1 MAPSLELNP
10 QQLKAVEHGEGP
22 LLIIAGP
29 GSGKTRVIIERIVYL
44 LGGREDPADRSWSEA
59 RVRPEN
65 ILALTFTDKAA
76 EEMKRRVREALP
88 QLDVAPHI
96 STFHSF
102 CYEVLRTRHFER
114 PLLDKVDV
122 WIFLRR
128 RMEKLELEFYRKLAE
143 PGAFLHAL
151 NDFFSRCQDE
161 LLEPEDF
168 EKYVQKIEEE
178 FLSRAP
184 RTSPQSPLSP
194 WVAGSGDRRR
204 AVPPTP
210 VQGAPGLDAA
220 ERKFQQEDI
229 QKKQELARVFRNSRK
244 LIEEAGC
251 SSLGSL
257 IPEAVHLFDREPE
270 VARHYH
276 ERFRFVLVDEFQDTN
291 YAQVELLRRLVKPPC
306 NISAV
311 GDDDQAIYRFR
322 GASHGAFKM
331 FDDAFPGHTTVYL
344 SQNYRSTQG
353 ILHVSDAVIAKNDR
367 YELKPKLHT
376 EKDEGTRVFLLQSSD
391 YLSEARWIA
400 EEIERLRQRAVP
412 LGEIAVLY
420 RAHSYRDP
428 LVEEFRRR
436 KIPFAIRGLSL
447 LSTIILRD
455 LLAYLNVIHFP
466 YDNISLTRVLL
477 MPRWEISEELAL
489 EVRKE
494 ASRKR
499 CSLFD
504 VLESWVKASAG
515 SRLAGTH
522 WRGLR
527 ALLQELRKFGERA
540 PVTAL
545 LDRLLDRLE
554 VAFLPGDPE
563 QSYVNAFRKFLEQ
576 WEAKSQTRKLAEF
589 MEYFQY
595 FREAGGSIDAPEPEN
610 AKEAV
615 QMMTVHAAKG
625 LEFPVVFVLS
635 VAPRRFPH
643 FEQKPVIEFPE
654 ELRKGPRPPEDIHEQ
669 EERRLFYVALTRAQ
683 ERLYIS
689 SVAKPGKKVS
699 TFVNDL
705 LSSPVVT
712 TRDLEK
718 VEVPE
723 AVPER
728 ASLPTQA
735 ARRASYPSLQR
746 GLFSDAPTP
755 SSVHPPIAEW
765 AGQPPAAA
773 PGGKLRL
780 SASAIETYEECPQKF
795 KFSHY
800 LKIPTGPQ
808 PALTFGNIMHQCV
821 RHYFEL
827 RKRGEAS
834 FEGLED
840 FYLRSWKDA
849 GFEDEYQEQAYKKA
863 GLEQLREFVKEQ
875 EKNAVLP
882 LGLETHFALDLG
894 DVTLE
899 GRIDQINPLGDHAVE
914 LVDYKTGRPPSQ
926 RDADQSLQLSVYA
939 LAAREQMKLAPARL
953 TFYSLTNNAPVS
965 TVRTP
970 KDLEE
975 VRAQV
980 LEVAEQIRQRE
991 FPPKPGFVCK
1001 YCDYA
1006 MVCPAHE
1013 EEF

>member
-1 MAPSLELNP
+1 MESSLELNP
-10 QQLKAVEHGEGP
+10 QQLQAVEHGEGP
-22 LLIIAGP
+22 LLVIAGP
-29 GSGKTRVIIERIVYL
+29 GSGKTRVITERIVHL
-44 LGGREDPADRSWSEA
+44 LGGSGDPVRRLTDSPNKAG
-59 RVRPEN
+59 VRPEN

-88 QLDVAPHI
+88 HLEAIPHI

-102 CYEVLRTRHFER
+102 CYEVLRKRHFER
-114 PLLDKVDV
+114 VLLDKVDV

-128 RMEKLELEFYRKLAE
+128 RMEKLELEFYQKLAE

-168 EKYVQKIEEE
+168 EKYVGEIEKG
-178 FLSRAP
+178 FLARAP
-184 RTSPQSPLSP
+184 R
-194 WVAGSGDRRR
+194 
-204 AVPPTP
+204 
-210 VQGAPGLDAA
+210 LDPA
-220 ERKFQQEDI
+220 ERKLQQEEI

-244 LIEEAGC
+244 LIEKAGC

-257 IPEAVHLFDREPE
+257 IPETVHLFDREPD
-270 VARHYH
+270 VAQHYR
-276 ERFRFVLVDEFQDTN
+276 ERFRYVLVDEFQDTN

-306 NISAV
+306 NITAV

-331 FDDAFPGHTTVYL
+331 FDDAFPGHATVYL
-344 SQNYRSTQG
+344 NRNYRSTER
-353 ILHVSDAVIAKNDR
+353 ILRVAETVIARNDR
-367 YELKPKLHT
+367 YELKPKLQT
-376 EKDEGTRVFLLQSSD
+376 QKNEGDRVFLLQSSD
-391 YLSEARWIA
+391 YLSEARWMA
-400 EEIERLRQRAVP
+400 EEIERLRSAQAEGTP

-420 RAHSYRDP
+420 RAHSYRDL

-436 KIPFAIRGLSL
+436 EIPFAIRGLSL

-466 YDNISLTRVLL
+466 HDNISLTRLLL
-477 MPRWEISEELAL
+477 MPRWKFPEELAV

-504 VLESWVKASAG
+504 VLESWEGAAALN
-515 SRLAGTH
+515 RLAGTD
-522 WRGLR
+522 WRELRGLLR
-527 ALLQELRKFGERA
+527 ELRKLGEHA
-540 PVTAL
+540 PLTAL

-554 VAFLPGDPE
+554 VAFLPDDPDR
-563 QSYVNAFRKFLEQ
+563 SYVNAFRKFLEQ
-576 WEAKSQTRKLAEF
+576 WEGKSETRKLAEF
-589 MEYFQY
+589 MGYFQY
-595 FREAGGSIDAPEPEN
+595 FREAGGSIDAPESVSGRTD
-610 AKEAV
+610 AV

-625 LEFPVVFVLS
+625 LEFSVVFVLS

-683 ERLYIS
+683 QRLYIS
-689 SVAKPGKKVS
+689 SVAKPAKKVS

-705 LSSPVVT
+705 LSSPVVAA
-712 TRDLEK
+712 RDLERI
-718 VEVPE
+718 EVPVSRR
-723 AVPER
+723 VPER
-728 ASLPTQA
+728 APLLSIS
-735 ARRASYPSLQR
+735 RRRPRPPASPPSPQG
-746 GLFSDAPTP
+746 GLFSDASHL
-755 SSVHPPIAEW
+755 SSVHPPVVEW
-765 AGQPPAAA
+765 AGQPPSVIRQTD
-773 PGGKLRL
+773 GKLRL

-827 RKRGEAS
+827 RKKGEAH
-834 FEGLED
+834 FEDLED

-863 GLEQLREFVKEQ
+863 GLEQLREFVKKQ

-882 LGLETHFALDLG
+882 LGMETHFALDLG

-899 GRIDQINPLGDHAVE
+899 GRIDQINPLEDRAVE

-939 LAAREQMKLAPARL
+939 LAAREQMKLTPARL

-965 TVRTP
+965 TVRTQ

-980 LEVAEQIRQRE
+980 REVAEQIRQQW

-1001 YCDYA
+1001 YCDYV